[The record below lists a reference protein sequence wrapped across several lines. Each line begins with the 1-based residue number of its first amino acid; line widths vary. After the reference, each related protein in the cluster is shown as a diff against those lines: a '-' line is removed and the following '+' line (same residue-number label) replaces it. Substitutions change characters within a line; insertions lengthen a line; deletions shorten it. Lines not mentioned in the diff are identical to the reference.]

1 MDRDMVALSSFRT
14 RVACAIALLLAVS
27 GESVA
32 GDLAYGQYLSAE
44 CVTCHQL
51 SGKID
56 GIPSIIGWPDESFI
70 SVLNAYRK
78 KERPHEAMQA
88 IAGRLSDH
96 DVAALAAY
104 FSSVNK

>member
-1 MDRDMVALSSFRT
+1 MDRHSMHRSIIRAVCT
-14 RVACAIALLLAVS
+14 IALLSAGR
-27 GESVA
+27 GEGVA
-32 GDLAYGQYLSAE
+32 GDVAYGQYLSAE

-51 SGKID
+51 SGASE
-56 GIPSIIGWPDESFI
+56 GIPSIVGWPDDSFT

-88 IAGRLSDH
+88 IAGRLTDQ

-104 FSSVNK
+104 FRSVKK